1 MPIDAF
7 ARREAAQRAKKR
19 WAVVRKSVLPT
30 KDEFM
35 DKVNTGNTSWMAHW
49 QKRRRPANIDSLM
62 KHMRLNLRDH
72 KTEIKHL
79 FERFTAGK
87 KYGRG
92 PKERRKPDW
101 RPAPKVSLVA
111 ILHMMEVEL
120 SREEVHELIYYFLDR
135 TNTAAIHFHE
145 FVWIVKSYYRMRAHH
160 ASKKKKEK
168 DAAKV
173 VPPSGEWKSQR
184 GVTGGQC
191 KIWVQTVKKNAEARK
206 QRGSEAAVDEVMD
219 KIRAV
224 AKKNKNFNLKLA
236 FEKFDADA
244 SGDIERHELQLV
256 LREMGIEL
264 SDNELDLVFARFD
277 PDGGGSIEY
286 EEFVWV
292 FMNRRALKKA
302 AQGQANNLG
311 LPKITATTKKEEADK
326 MNSANNGVISK
337 ESLRLEHPV
346 GRRSLANV
354 HSQDSLKKRGGFQDL
369 GNSKSTEFLPPLQLG
384 EIEGGA
390 STQIEKAKIK
400 LGESGAMLK
409 ARILSAWC
417 QSEGALPQDSVRVER
432 AADICMKKIREIA
445 MVDDTFDLKRAFKE
459 FDIDGNG
466 VVDKEEFVQAMRS
479 FDDTLT
485 PIECLAAYTR
495 FDPNGDGVINYEE
508 FAWTFFNRRTFSEA
522 TKKLKRRFTSQII
535 DRREAAQAKER
546 IARQLEVFFGHPE
559 CAKVFKEFQ
568 NHECLHDITS
578 LYACLFQLPLNFDR
592 REVDLML
599 DQVRDS
605 LRTTV
610 SFPQFRQICKNQRRD
625 CSVARLAIDENL
637 GKFKNK
643 GQLTKFNAPICR
655 VNDQGENDE
664 QTRGLLDLQKKILLT
679 K

>member
-1 MPIDAF
+1 M
-7 ARREAAQRAKKR
+7 EE
-19 WAVVRKSVLPT
+19 
-30 KDEFM
+30 DE
-35 DKVNTGNTSWMAHW
+35 
-49 QKRRRPANIDSLM
+49 
-62 KHMRLNLRDH
+62 
-72 KTEIKHL
+72 
-79 FERFTAGK
+79 
-87 KYGRG
+87 
-92 PKERRKPDW
+92 
-101 RPAPKVSLVA
+101 
-111 ILHMMEVEL
+111 
-120 SREEVHELIYYFLDR
+120 
-135 TNTAAIHFHE
+135 
-145 FVWIVKSYYRMRAHH
+145 
-160 ASKKKKEK
+160 
-168 DAAKV
+168 
-173 VPPSGEWKSQR
+173 
-184 GVTGGQC
+184 
-191 KIWVQTVKKNAEARK
+191 
-206 QRGSEAAVDEVMD
+206 
-219 KIRAV
+219 
-224 AKKNKNFNLKLA
+224 
-236 FEKFDADA
+236 
-244 SGDIERHELQLV
+244 
-256 LREMGIEL
+256 
-264 SDNELDLVFARFD
+264 
-277 PDGGGSIEY
+277 
-286 EEFVWV
+286 
-292 FMNRRALKKA
+292 
-302 AQGQANNLG
+302 
-311 LPKITATTKKEEADK
+311 
-326 MNSANNGVISK
+326 
-337 ESLRLEHPV
+337 
-346 GRRSLANV
+346 
-354 HSQDSLKKRGGFQDL
+354 
-369 GNSKSTEFLPPLQLG
+369 
-384 EIEGGA
+384 
-390 STQIEKAKIK
+390 QIEKAKIK

-559 CAKVFKEFQ
+559 CAKVFKEFH